1 MQWYDSFEL
10 WVSKNGTGL
19 VERLTATVLVLL
31 ATLVIAAILS
41 GWVRRVVTRARGETL
56 AGAAATTAKAAVII
70 LGGMTAADHMGL
82 DVKALLA
89 GVGVLGLA
97 VGFGAQSLV
106 KDVISGFFLILD
118 GVLKV
123 GDIAQVGEATGVI
136 EEVGLRR
143 TCVRAF
149 DGQLFYVPN
158 GQIAAVGSYSRGW
171 TRAVVEVGVAY
182 EQDVRRALSVLK
194 QVGDE
199 IAAEQDEIVLEPP
212 EAQGVMSFGASE
224 VAVRLVVKVKAAE
237 HWALERE
244 LRQRIKAAFDAEG
257 VEIPFPRQVVYRRT
271 ESSSEL
277 APSGTE

>member
-1 MQWYDSFEL
+1 MQWYDSIEV
-10 WVSKNGTGL
+10 WVSKNGADL
-19 VERLTATVLVLL
+19 VERIAVAVLVLL
-31 ATLVIAAILS
+31 ATVIVAQLLA
-41 GWVRRVVTRARGETL
+41 GWVRRAVTRARGATL
-56 AGAAATTAKAAVII
+56 AGAAATSTKAAIIVI
-70 LGGMTAADHMGL
+70 GAMTAVDHLGL

-89 GVGVLGLA
+89 GVGVFGLA

-123 GDIAQVGEATGVI
+123 GDIAKVGDATGVV

-143 TCVRAF
+143 TSVRAF

-182 EQDVRRALSVLK
+182 EQDVRRALAVLK
-194 QVGDE
+194 QTGDE
-199 IAAEQDEIVLEPP
+199 IAAEREEIVLEPP
-212 EAQGVMSFGASE
+212 EAQGVMGFGASD
-224 VAVRLVVKVKAAE
+224 VTVRLVIKVKAAE

-271 ESSSEL
+271 ES
-277 APSGTE
+277 PSDQVTSAAD

>member
-1 MQWYDSFEL
+1 MQWYDSIEV
-10 WVSKNGTGL
+10 WVSKNGADL
-19 VERLTATVLVLL
+19 VERIAAAVLVLL
-31 ATLVIAAILS
+31 ATVIVAQLLA
-41 GWVRRVVTRARGETL
+41 GWVRRAVTRARGATL
-56 AGAAATTAKAAVII
+56 AGAAATSTKAAIIVI
-70 LGGMTAADHMGL
+70 GAMTAVDHLGL

-89 GVGVLGLA
+89 GVGVFGLA

-123 GDIAQVGEATGVI
+123 GDIAQVGDATGVV

-143 TCVRAF
+143 TSVRAF

-182 EQDVRRALSVLK
+182 EQDVRRALAVLK
-194 QVGDE
+194 QTGDE
-199 IAAEQDEIVLEPP
+199 IAAEREEIVLEPP
-212 EAQGVMSFGASE
+212 EAQGVMGFGASD
-224 VAVRLVVKVKAAE
+224 VTVRLVIKVKAAE

-271 ESSSEL
+271 ES
-277 APSGTE
+277 PSDQVTSAAD

>member
-1 MQWYDSFEL
+1 MQWYDSIEV
-10 WVSKNGTGL
+10 WVSKNGADL
-19 VERLTATVLVLL
+19 VERIAAAVLVLL
-31 ATLVIAAILS
+31 ATVIVAQLLA
-41 GWVRRVVTRARGETL
+41 GWVRRAVTRARGATL
-56 AGAAATTAKAAVII
+56 AGAAATSTKAAIIVI
-70 LGGMTAADHMGL
+70 GAMTAVDHLGL

-89 GVGVLGLA
+89 GVGVFGLA

-123 GDIAQVGEATGVI
+123 GDIAKVGDATGVV

-143 TCVRAF
+143 TSVRAF

-182 EQDVRRALSVLK
+182 EQDVRRALAVLK
-194 QVGDE
+194 QTGDE
-199 IAAEQDEIVLEPP
+199 IAAEREEIVLEPP
-212 EAQGVMSFGASE
+212 EAQGVMGFGASD
-224 VAVRLVVKVKAAE
+224 VTVRLVIKVKAAE

-271 ESSSEL
+271 ES
-277 APSGTE
+277 PSDQVTSAAD

>member
-1 MQWYDSFEL
+1 MQWYDSIEV
-10 WVSKNGTGL
+10 WVSKNGADL
-19 VERLTATVLVLL
+19 VERIAVAVLVLL
-31 ATLVIAAILS
+31 ATVIVAQLLA
-41 GWVRRVVTRARGETL
+41 GWVRRAVTRARGATL
-56 AGAAATTAKAAVII
+56 AGAAATSTKAAIIVI
-70 LGGMTAADHMGL
+70 GAMTAVDHLGL

-89 GVGVLGLA
+89 GVGVFGLA

-123 GDIAQVGEATGVI
+123 GDIAQVGDATGVV

-143 TCVRAF
+143 TSVRAF

-182 EQDVRRALSVLK
+182 EQDVRRALAVLK
-194 QVGDE
+194 QTGDE
-199 IAAEQDEIVLEPP
+199 IAAEREEIVLEPP
-212 EAQGVMSFGASE
+212 EAQGVMGFGASD
-224 VAVRLVVKVKAAE
+224 VTVRLVIKVKAAE

-271 ESSSEL
+271 ES
-277 APSGTE
+277 PSDQVTSAAD